1 MTVKTFISRPL
12 LSLVISV
19 FIVLLGVISLLSL
32 PVERYPDIAPP
43 AIYVWASYP
52 GASAET
58 VHKSVVMP
66 LEEAINGVEI
76 VTFDN
81 TNDFLFASI
90 REVILTLVIAIVLV
104 LVVVLFF
111 LQDFRATLI
120 PAVGIVVSLI
130 GTFAF
135 MKVAGFSVNLL
146 TLFAL
151 VLVIGTVVDDSIVV
165 VEAVKAKLD
174 EGFTTTRK
182 ASEDAMNGLS
192 VTLFTTTLV
201 FMVIFIPVAFVGGIT
216 REESRTSGRVIFIF
230 LICIVIAYLVM
241 VALYESLYIPLA
253 VMLSVPFGLA
263 GSLLFAKLFGVENNI
278 YMQIGMVMLVG
289 LLSKTAILLTEYAS
303 QARREGMSL
312 AEAALSSAK
321 VRLRPILMTSLT
333 MIIGMLPLMFASGVG
348 ANGSRTIGVC
358 VVGGMLFGTLGLLL
372 TVPVLFVVFQKIQER
387 IGKNRSHQ

>member
-66 LEEAINGVEI
+66 LEEA
-76 VTFDN
+76 
-81 TNDFLFASI
+81 
-90 REVILTLVIAIVLV
+90 
-104 LVVVLFF
+104 
-111 LQDFRATLI
+111 
-120 PAVGIVVSLI
+120 
-130 GTFAF
+130 
-135 MKVAGFSVNLL
+135 
-146 TLFAL
+146 
-151 VLVIGTVVDDSIVV
+151 
-165 VEAVKAKLD
+165 
-174 EGFTTTRK
+174 
-182 ASEDAMNGLS
+182 MNGLS

-216 REESRTSGRVIFIF
+216 REESQTSGRVIFIF
-230 LICIVIAYLVM
+230 LICIVFAYLVM

-312 AEAALSSAK
+312 AEAALRSAK